1 LAAPARRL
9 AARGGPALN
18 PAVALF
24 GTSADPPTVGHR
36 AVLAGLLELYPL
48 VCTWASNNPFKQHGA
63 PLEVRAA
70 LLAAVVDELCL
81 HHPPGQLQL
90 RQELSSTRALESL
103 AAAQRLFPA
112 HQRVFVV
119 GSDLVP
125 QIPRWAAV
133 KDWLPHCRLAVIPRR
148 GWPLQAEELETL
160 RSLGAQLEHLP
171 LEIPEAAS
179 STVRRHPNPELV
191 PPALLPQL
199 VQQNLYEFTT
209 ADLPPSA
216 DRPDPIQPPGG

>member
-1 LAAPARRL
+1 MS
-9 AARGGPALN
+9 

-48 VCTWASNNPFKQHGA
+48 VCTWASDNPFKQHGA
-63 PLEVRAA
+63 PLEVRTA
-70 LLAAVVDELCL
+70 LLAAVVEELAQQ
-81 HHPPGQLQL
+81 HPPGQLQV
-90 RQELSSTRALESL
+90 RQALSSRRALDSL
-103 AAAQRLFPA
+103 TAAERLFPD

-133 KDWLPHCRLAVIPRR
+133 QDWLPDCRLAVIPRR
-148 GWPLQAEELETL
+148 GWPLQPQELETL

-179 STVRRHPNPELV
+179 SSVRRHPNPELV